1 MQQRQHQGRRE
12 REYFSL
18 LASSSTLCSV
28 RETYGPS
35 CILLHLFSIVYV
47 LSLCDGNGPFVLAY
61 RAMHFACVHARTALC
76 WITCCVF
83 LFLPSFVLFL
93 LPFSFLFFY
102 YLRSNYHV
110 WVCLCGC
117 NSSNISSSSSTVLLL
132 GTHSTT
138 MTRKKLVHV
147 RTRMNK
153 REKEK
158 REREWDQS
166 IRQLMY
172 YCIYITSTT
181 MLKTRLLWEEKKKE
195 MDKVWIAYGSSN
207 ITGMITFFSYCLFS
221 T

>member
-1 MQQRQHQGRRE
+1 MHSPS
-12 REYFSL
+12 SL
-18 LASSSTLCSV
+18 LDRICVVVVWWQWPIRSRLQGNAFCMCACAHGSLLNNLLC
-28 RETYGPS
+28 
-35 CILLHLFSIVYV
+35 FS
-47 LSLCDGNGPFVLAY
+47 
-61 RAMHFACVHARTALC
+61 
-76 WITCCVF
+76 
-83 LFLPSFVLFL
+83 LPSFVRSFSS
-93 LPFSFLFFY
+93 SFLFSFFY

-117 NSSNISSSSSTVLLL
+117 NSSNSSSSSTVLLL